1 MCVRIELSTS
11 CTGVFYLCFIQGNEV
26 IPIPSESELNTGPGR
41 QGNRETEGGNMGYGM
56 EWNKM
61 GFFSREKGRESG
73 MGMGTGA
80 GTESTD
86 MSEVFG
92 N

>member
-1 MCVRIELSTS
+1 
-11 CTGVFYLCFIQGNEV
+11 
-26 IPIPSESELNTGPGR
+26 
-41 QGNRETEGGNMGYGM
+41 MG
-56 EWNKM
+56 WNGIRW
-61 GFFSREKGRESG
+61 GFFPREKGRESG
-73 MGMGTGA
+73 TGMGTGA